1 MLKSWMKNRT
11 LIPEAIMRKSTF
23 AVAVLLLVGIAWL
36 GLQGNSP
43 RAADAKPAVQKWEYQ
58 KISWSV
64 TSEGDTLNQLGDK
77 GWEMCGVVPGAAYTT
92 LIFKRP
98 KQ

>member
-1 MLKSWMKNRT
+1 MIGNFVTPL
-11 LIPEAIMRKSTF
+11 LIPEAPMRKSTF
-23 AVAVLLLVGIAWL
+23 ALAVLLLVVIAWL
-36 GLQGNSP
+36 GLPGNSP

-64 TSEGDTLNQLGDK
+64 TSEGETLNQLGDK
-77 GWEMCGVVPGAAYTT
+77 GWEMCGVVPGPSYTT

>member
-1 MLKSWMKNRT
+1 
-11 LIPEAIMRKSTF
+11 MRKSTF
-23 AVAVLLLVGIAWL
+23 VLAMFLLVVTAWL
-36 GLQGNSP
+36 GVQGNSP

>member
-1 MLKSWMKNRT
+1 
-11 LIPEAIMRKSTF
+11 MRKSTF
-23 AVAVLLLVGIAWL
+23 VLAMLFLIVIAWL

-43 RAADAKPAVQKWEYQ
+43 RAADAKPAVQKLEYQ

-64 TSEGDTLNQLGDK
+64 TSEGDTLNQLGGK
-77 GWEMCGVVPGAAYTT
+77 GWEICGVVPGPSYTT

>member
-1 MLKSWMKNRT
+1 
-11 LIPEAIMRKSTF
+11 MRKSTF
-23 AVAVLLLVGIAWL
+23 AVAMLLLVVIAWL

-43 RAADAKPAVQKWEYQ
+43 RAADAKRVVPRWEYQ